1 MGITSDFI
9 KSNQV
14 SKINELIPM
23 AKLIFTKIHISILI
37 SHYIP
42 YGIQDMHLKELK
54 IIESPEMTC

>member
-37 SHYIP
+37 KKQFKQKSL
-42 YGIQDMHLKELK
+42 Q
-54 IIESPEMTC
+54 C